1 MCLKSPL
8 HACRLQWAAY
18 VVDAI
23 DVDAI
28 DVDAIDAIVT
38 IDGVSD
44 CNPTLSSPLPQPCC
58 AWSMIRTWQ
67 QV

>member
-1 MCLKSPL
+1 MCRKSPL